1 MAEKRRSA
9 AVKETPP
16 IWTRL
21 LGRQVQFAL
30 DLSVLAAAFVLS
42 YLLRFEFDVPFEQI
56 QNSAIQ
62 LPFVVLLQFALLFV
76 TGVYAFIWRYIGM
89 AEVGAFVKAAA
100 GSFLILLCL
109 RLALP
114 GAFQPL
120 RVPLSI
126 IAMDT
131 VLAFGGVVSLRVLRR
146 AMYERYEKRE
156 KSVARE
162 GEAKPVLLVGAGQ
175 AGVMVAKEIAAQG
188 GAGLDIRGFVD
199 DEPEKQGAVLHGIK
213 VIGTTADLP
222 RLVRSLGIDHVIIT
236 IARASRRDIKRI
248 VDLCESVPVKA
259 RIIPGL
265 FEIIEGKVS
274 IQRIR
279 DVEIED
285 LLGRDP
291 VRLDVEEVGRF
302 LSSKT
307 VMVTGAGG
315 SIGSELCRQ
324 VARMGP
330 ARLLLVERAEFAL
343 FEIHRELVERWPGL
357 EILPL
362 VADAGDEGGMEAV
375 MAQHKPAVLFHAA
388 AHKHVPLME
397 RNPCEAV
404 KNNVLATE
412 VVGRLAGVHGAEAF
426 VFISTDKAVKPASM
440 MGASKRAA
448 ELVVQALDKRYGT
461 RYVAV
466 RFGNVLGSTGSVIPL
481 FREQI
486 RKGGPVTVTHPDMVR
501 YFMTIPEAAQ
511 LVLQAGAMGQGGEI
525 FVLDMGEP
533 VRIVN
538 LAEQMI
544 TLSGFK
550 PYEEIPIVFTGV
562 RPGEKIQEVL
572 MNSDEAVSITRHPKI
587 FIGQI
592 NDVSVEK
599 VEAGLERLGTLARQG
614 RTDDLRAALADF
626 LPEATLLLPADV
638 RHP

>member
-1 MAEKRRSA
+1 MEEEGRD
-9 AVKETPP
+9 ETKGKDGAPF
-16 IWTRL
+16 WARL

-30 DLSVLAAAFVLS
+30 DLLVLAAAFTLS
-42 YLLRFEFDVPFEQI
+42 YLLRFEFDVPLEQI
-56 QNSAIQ
+56 QSWAIQ
-62 LPFVVLLQFALLFV
+62 GPYVVLLQFALLFV

-89 AEVGAFVKAAA
+89 AEVGAFLKAAA
-100 GSFLILLCL
+100 GSFLILLFF

-114 GAFQPL
+114 GALQPL

-131 VLAFGGVVSLRVLRR
+131 VLAFGGVLGLRVVRR
-146 AMYERYEKRE
+146 ALYERYEKQA
-156 KSVARE
+156 KVARSE
-162 GEAKPVLLVGAGQ
+162 TGAAKRVLLVGAGQ

-188 GAGLDIRGFVD
+188 GAGLDILGFVD
-199 DEPEKQGAVLHGIK
+199 DEPEKLGAVLQGIK
-213 VIGTTADLP
+213 VIGTSQDIP
-222 RLVRSLGIDHVIIT
+222 RLVKSLGVDHVIIT
-236 IARASRRDIKRI
+236 IARASRRDVKRI
-248 VDLCESVPVKA
+248 VDICESVPVKA

-265 FEIIEGKVS
+265 FEIIEGHVS

-279 DVEIED
+279 DVDIED

-302 LSSKT
+302 LSGKA

-330 ARLLLVERAEFAL
+330 SRLLLLERAEFVL
-343 FEIHRELVERWPGL
+343 FDIHRELREAWPGL
-357 EILPL
+357 DIMPL
-362 VADAGDEGGMEAV
+362 VGDVGDRERMEGVFSALRPQV
-375 MAQHKPAVLFHAA
+375 IFHAA
-388 AHKHVPLME
+388 AHKHVPMME
-397 RNPCEAV
+397 WNPGEAV

-412 VVGRLAGVHGAEAF
+412 VLGRVAGESGAEAF
-426 VFISTDKAVKPASM
+426 VLISTDKAVKPTSV
-440 MGASKRAA
+440 MGASKRMA
-448 ELVVQALDKRYGT
+448 ELVAQALDKRYAT
-461 RYVAV
+461 RFVAV

-511 LVLQAGAMGQGGEI
+511 LVLQAGAMGKGGEI

-533 VRIVN
+533 VRIVD

-550 PYEEIPIVFTGV
+550 PHEEIPIVFTGV

-572 MNSDEAVSITRHPKI
+572 MNSDEAVSTTRHPKI

-592 NDVSVEK
+592 NSVSVEK
-599 VEAGLERLGTLARQG
+599 VDAAVARLGSLARAGDEAG
-614 RTDDLRAALADF
+614 LRAALAEF
-626 LPEATLLLPADV
+626 LPESKLL
-638 RHP
+638 